1 MGLSPGFKC
10 GGDDRRSIYLDVRC
24 FEPPGTGDARAGT
37 RAGARACLNEL
48 IQGKYRNDTADT
60 LGGSSPGE

>member
-10 GGDDRRSIYLDVRC
+10 SGDDRRSIYLDVCC

-37 RAGARACLNEL
+37 RARGRGPFERAHP
-48 IQGKYRNDTADT
+48 GKI
-60 LGGSSPGE
+60 PE